1 GATPGRHHHGLPLR
15 LGDHATRR
23 GDAGD
28 ARRAVR
34 APGRLR
40 AQDTGSALRVRVHRR
55 GAGPRGHHRGRRRRR
70 APAGDDR
77 VQDHPAGAGR
87 SGPVQG
93 AQRPRLAPVD
103 RADAGRDPGGDP
115 RDRAGRRD
123 QRGAPRRGH
132 RRQQAPG
139 GAGSAAAVPRRADGT
154 RPGSPGPGGGGVK
167 VGVLGAG
174 QLGRMLALAGYPL
187 GLRFRFLDPN
197 PESPAAALGEF
208 IAADYD
214 DPDALRRFAE
224 GLDVATYEFENV
236 PASVADY
243 LAGHVPAV
251 HPHYAALAVSQD
263 RLSEKQLFRRLGIPT
278 APFAAVDSEDDLAR
292 AVDEVG
298 LPAVLKTRRY
308 GYDGKGQFVLREA
321 ADVHRAWAALG
332 GAPLILEGF
341 VAFERELS
349 IIAVRGR
356 DGDIVYYPLSENHHL
371 EGILRRTIAP
381 APGVT
386 ASLQARAEA
395 SARAVLEEFDYVGVL
410 AIELFQRGDD
420 LLANEMAPRVHN
432 SGHWTIEGAE
442 TSQF

>member
-1 GATPGRHHHGLPLR
+1 M
-15 LGDHATRR
+15 
-23 GDAGD
+23 
-28 ARRAVR
+28 
-34 APGRLR
+34 
-40 AQDTGSALRVRVHRR
+40 
-55 GAGPRGHHRGRRRRR
+55 
-70 APAGDDR
+70 
-77 VQDHPAGAGR
+77 
-87 SGPVQG
+87 
-93 AQRPRLAPVD
+93 
-103 RADAGRDPGGDP
+103 
-115 RDRAGRRD
+115 
-123 QRGAPRRGH
+123 
-132 RRQQAPG
+132 
-139 GAGSAAAVPRRADGT
+139 
-154 RPGSPGPGGGGVK
+154 K

-197 PESPAAALGEF
+197 PESPAGALGEF

-251 HPHYAALAVSQD
+251 HPHHAALAVSQD

-278 APFAAVDSEDDLAR
+278 APFVAVDSEDDLAR

-332 GAPLILEGF
+332 GSPLLLEGF
-341 VAFERELS
+341 VAFDRELS

-356 DGDIVYYPLSENHHL
+356 DGEIVYYPLVENHHR

-386 ASLQARAEA
+386 ASLQARAEE

-410 AIELFQRGDD
+410 AIELFQRGDE

-442 TSQF
+442 TSQFENHLRAICGFPLGSTAPRGHAAMLNLIGSVPPREAVLAVEGAHLHVYDKAPRPGRKLGHVTVVAEDADLVAKRLGELERLV

>member
-1 GATPGRHHHGLPLR
+1 M
-15 LGDHATRR
+15 
-23 GDAGD
+23 
-28 ARRAVR
+28 
-34 APGRLR
+34 
-40 AQDTGSALRVRVHRR
+40 
-55 GAGPRGHHRGRRRRR
+55 
-70 APAGDDR
+70 
-77 VQDHPAGAGR
+77 
-87 SGPVQG
+87 
-93 AQRPRLAPVD
+93 
-103 RADAGRDPGGDP
+103 
-115 RDRAGRRD
+115 
-123 QRGAPRRGH
+123 
-132 RRQQAPG
+132 
-139 GAGSAAAVPRRADGT
+139 
-154 RPGSPGPGGGGVK
+154 K

-236 PASVADY
+236 PASVADH
-243 LAGHVPAV
+243 LAGHIPAV

-278 APFAAVDSEDDLAR
+278 APFVAVDSEDDLVR
-292 AVDEVG
+292 AIDEVG

-321 ADVHRAWAALG
+321 ADVRRAWAALG

-341 VAFERELS
+341 VAFDRELS
-349 IIAVRGR
+349 IVAVRGR
-356 DGDIVYYPLSENHHL
+356 DGDIVCYPLVENHHRD
-371 EGILRRTIAP
+371 GILRRTIAP

-395 SARAVLEEFDYVGVL
+395 SARAVLEAFDYVGVL

-442 TSQF
+442 TSQFENHLRAICGFPLGSTAPRGHAAMLNLIGSVPPREAVLAVEGAHLHIYDKAPRPGRKLGHVTVVAEDADQVAKRFGKLERLV